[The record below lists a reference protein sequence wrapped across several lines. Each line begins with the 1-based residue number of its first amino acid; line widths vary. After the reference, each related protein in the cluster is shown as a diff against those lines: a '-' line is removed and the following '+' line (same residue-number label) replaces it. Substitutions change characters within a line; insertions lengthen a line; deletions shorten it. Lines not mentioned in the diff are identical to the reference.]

1 MAKRIGKY
9 KIGQKED
16 ALSLANG
23 GTSTGAVNLQIN
35 AVGSAHADGATLTK
49 DESGKIFFESTDA
62 ATITLPAT
70 VAGLNYTFIW
80 AGAAGE
86 TFNIS
91 PNAADTIRGACSDS
105 NAMGT
110 VVESA
115 TNGAGTDDKDLQ
127 LDSGSEIG
135 NRVTLVGDGS
145 AGWYI
150 LDCVGSWAFES

>member
-1 MAKRIGKY
+1 MANRAGKY
-9 KIGQKED
+9 KLSKKES
-16 ALSLANG
+16 ALSLVDG
-23 GTSTGAVNLQIN
+23 GTATGAVNLQIN
-35 AVGSAHADGATLTK
+35 AVGSAHSNGDTLTQA
-49 DESGKIFFESTDA
+49 ESGKIFLESTDA

-91 PNAADTIRGACSDS
+91 PNASDLIRGACSDS

-115 TNGAGTDDKDLQ
+115 TNGAGADNKDLQ
-127 LDSGSEIG
+127 LDSGAEIG

-145 AGWYI
+145 VGWYI
-150 LDCVGSWAFES
+150 LDCVGSWAFEA